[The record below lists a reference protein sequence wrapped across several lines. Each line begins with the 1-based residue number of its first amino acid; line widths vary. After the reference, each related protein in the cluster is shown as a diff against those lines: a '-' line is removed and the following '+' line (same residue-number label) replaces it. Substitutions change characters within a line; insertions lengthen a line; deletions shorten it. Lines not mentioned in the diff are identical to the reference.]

1 MTGGGTGIG
10 RMIAQGFVDNGA
22 RVYIASRRE
31 ASKAAADIVRS
42 SPHPKGRFVHVW
54 LQPPSFVCVSLRS
67 WGSVSSGTPHTTDT
81 YSSTHPPIAF
91 CQGLNADLSS
101 EEEQKRLLQ
110 AVAKVKCEPWTHQ
123 LIDRPLAC

>member
-10 RMIAQGFVDNGA
+10 RMVAQGFVDNGA

-42 SPHPKGRFVHVW
+42 SPHPKGRLVHVW
-54 LQPPSFVCVSLRS
+54 VVVRAAVVRVWLKLGVRS
-67 WGSVSSGTPHTTDT
+67 SDTPHPTDT
-81 YSSTHPPIAF
+81 YSSTRPPIAF

-110 AVAKVKCEPWTHQ
+110 AVAKVKCES
-123 LIDRPLAC
+123 